1 MAASVKV
8 SDVGCPKCQ
17 AAPGDSCYGDG
28 RVAIGGMATIGGGP
42 AYHWARRGVLY
53 GVEVFE
59 NEDDRYLA
67 WLTMNPYGF
76 VLDCS
81 LSSDPNS
88 RLHRVSC
95 RSIPTRPLNGKPEK
109 WPWLWTGRHTKV
121 CSLSKQALER
131 WVMRDR
137 RGRQPVL
144 CQRCNP
150 S

>member
-17 AAPGDSCYGDG
+17 AAPGDSCYGEG
-28 RVAIGGMATIGGGP
+28 TVAIGGMATIGGGP

-88 RLHRVSC
+88 TLHRVSC
-95 RSIPTRPLNGKPEK
+95 RSIPTRPLNGNTRVSVVP
-109 WPWLWTGRHTKV
+109 
-121 CSLSKQALER
+121 
-131 WVMRDR
+131 
-137 RGRQPVL
+137 L
-144 CQRCNP
+144 C
-150 S
+150 

>member
-17 AAPGDSCYGDG
+17 AAPGDSCYGEG
-28 RVAIGGMATIGGGP
+28 TVAIGGMATIGGGP

-81 LSSDPNS
+81 LSSDPILVTDTPL
-88 RLHRVSC
+88 RGAL
-95 RSIPTRPLNGKPEK
+95 RPEF
-109 WPWLWTGRHTKV
+109 H
-121 CSLSKQALER
+121 SLYQIRIKSALKA
-131 WVMRDR
+131 WV
-137 RGRQPVL
+137 
-144 CQRCNP
+144 
-150 S
+150 

>member
-17 AAPGDSCYGDG
+17 AAPGDSCYGEG
-28 RVAIGGMATIGGGP
+28 TVAIGGMATIGGGP

-81 LSSDPNS
+81 LSVH
-88 RLHRVSC
+88 RLKSEPMDGAMDGQPAV
-95 RSIPTRPLNGKPEK
+95 NGP
-109 WPWLWTGRHTKV
+109 
-121 CSLSKQALER
+121 
-131 WVMRDR
+131 
-137 RGRQPVL
+137 
-144 CQRCNP
+144 
-150 S
+150 